1 MTPEQSIERNI
12 ARPDASEVAAIAAQL
27 GFPSAAAMA
36 DQYVSMIDAAL
47 TAYDTADQVEQDPP
61 DRTDVPFRR
70 TTNEDDPG
78 NAWFVRAE
86 ITGASSGAL
95 AGRTVA
101 VKDNIMVA
109 GLPMTGGARLLEG
122 FVAAH
127 DATVVQRVLDAGAR
141 IIGKTN
147 CEYLCLSGASHTS
160 DYGPTHNPRRRGF
173 TSGGSS
179 SGNAVAVVT
188 GDADVALGGDQAG
201 SIRVPASYSGLVGLK
216 PTHGLVPY
224 TGIVPLEPVI
234 DHVGPM
240 TTTVADAAL
249 LLGVIAGYD
258 DYDPRQRRV
267 VVADY
272 PAALESGVAGL
283 RIGVLREGFGRGC
296 PAVDT
301 VVQQAASDLQRLG
314 AEVTT
319 VSVPLHTRSLA
330 FWTPLV
336 MQGVRDVVLEG
347 QGFGTGR
354 AERYPV
360 ELMEHLLARRERRDE
375 MPPNVV
381 VCALVAEIIARQR
394 GAISYA
400 KAINAVR
407 RLRHAYDQALTGVDA
422 LLMPTTPRKAPP
434 LPTEDA
440 SIPERSGATN
450 DMFANTAAFNATH
463 HPALSVPCGQ
473 IDGLPV
479 GMMLVGRHHDESTLF
494 RIGYAYEQR

>member
-1 MTPEQSIERNI
+1 MS
-12 ARPDASEVAAIAAQL
+12 
-27 GFPSAAAMA
+27 
-36 DQYVSMIDAAL
+36 
-47 TAYDTADQVEQDPP
+47 
-61 DRTDVPFRR
+61 
-70 TTNEDDPG
+70 
-78 NAWFVRAE
+78 
-86 ITGASSGAL
+86 
-95 AGRTVA
+95 
-101 VKDNIMVA
+101 
-109 GLPMTGGARLLEG
+109 GGARLLEG
-122 FVAAH
+122 FVPAH
-127 DATVVQRVLDAGAR
+127 DATVVRRVLAAGAT

-160 DYGPTHNPRRRGF
+160 DFGPTHNPRRPGF

-188 GDADVALGGDQAG
+188 GAADLALGADQAG

-224 TGIVPLEPVI
+224 TGIVPLQPVI

-240 TTTVADAAL
+240 TATVADAAL
-249 LLGVIAGYD
+249 LLAVIAGYD

-267 VVADY
+267 VVDDY
-272 PAALESGVAGL
+272 PAAVGRGLVGL
-283 RIGVLREGFGRGC
+283 RVGVLREGFGHGD

-301 VVQQAASDLQRLG
+301 VVQRAAGDLRRLG
-314 AEVTT
+314 ADVTI
-319 VSVPLHTRSLA
+319 VSVPLHARSLA

-336 MQGVRDVVLEG
+336 MQGTRDVVLDG

-354 AERYPV
+354 GERYPV

-381 VCALVAEIIARQR
+381 VCALVAEVIARQR
-394 GAISYA
+394 GATSYA
-400 KAINAVR
+400 RAINAVR
-407 RLRHAYDQALTGVDA
+407 RLRDAYDQALTEVDA
-422 LLMPTTPRKAPP
+422 LLMPTTPRTAPP
-434 LPTEDA
+434 LPAEHA
-440 SIPERSGATN
+440 SIAERSGATN

-473 IDGLPV
+473 IDGLPA

-494 RIGYAYEQR
+494 RIGHAYEQR